1 LTVNTRGQPFQFVTT
16 SELLLLVAVILFG
29 VAGCV
34 QVAARSITGA
44 LVPFGL
50 VFFALAFLI
59 I

>member
-1 LTVNTRGQPFQFVTT
+1 MTT

-29 VAGCV
+29 VTGAV

-50 VFFALAFLI
+50 AFFALAFLI